1 MMARR
6 QVKVQTMSSDR
17 TIEKID
23 FKWDPN
29 SYMNSAISQ
38 KVLEIPI
45 DNRNDDYAKY
55 FDDAIGNYDQTH
67 LHLD

>member
-1 MMARR
+1 
-6 QVKVQTMSSDR
+6 MSSDR

-38 KVLEIPI
+38 KVSETPI

-55 FDDAIGNYDQTH
+55 FDDAIRNYEQTH
-67 LHLD
+67 LHLDSGFLTQNL